1 MRVWIV
7 SSGIEM
13 IPLFKFLNKFDNDYI
28 LYIDQNWFP
37 FWEKDTDTAIWL
49 VKKWIEQLESRWVDA
64 IILPPVYELLFPEDS
79 KILPVFKNYLVEQ
92 CLRYSLV
99 WKIWFLWD
107 LVDLELIDD
116 LFKSIISSYKLTD
129 NQVNTKIFN
138 KKFPIWKK
146 HVPMRKYYLLQFW
159 NRDRMVRKTI
169 KNDLRYFKDAWVD
182 TIIPLNYWFFAFDKI
197 IRSKLNF
204 KKNRFHWIKSF
215 EIANYEIIWKLK
227 ETNDFLKNYTKVLLR
242 WSDHYLKS
250 NYRFYYLL
258 QTDNIEFEITYTQ
271 N

>member
-13 IPLFKFLNKFDNDYI
+13 IPLFKFLNNFDNDYI

-64 IILPPVYELLFPEDS
+64 IILPPVYELLFSEDS
-79 KILPVFKNYLVEQ
+79 KILPVFKNYLLEQ
-92 CLRYSLV
+92 CLKYSLV

-107 LVDLELIDD
+107 LVDLEMIDNF
-116 LFKSIISSYKLTD
+116 FKKILSGYKLTD
-129 NQVNTKIFN
+129 NQLNTKIFN

-182 TIIPLNYWFFAFDKI
+182 TIIPLNYWYFAFDKI

-204 KKNRFHWIKSF
+204 KKNRFHWIDSF
-215 EIANYEIIWKLK
+215 EWVNKKLMWESDEKNIDWKNTLR
-227 ETNDFLKNYTKVLLR
+227 LLVLWTDYYVNSRKWL
-242 WSDHYLKS
+242 S
-250 NYRFYYLL
+250 YLL
-258 QTDNIEFEITYTQ
+258 NNFNIKFI
-271 N
+271 NW